1 MDDMGNKYTPEDQD
15 GVNANNGGEQ
25 EAKQQETTSATGNE
39 PKTPYQTPVHRPDY
53 INKDEQQPY
62 SRPQP
67 QEQPRQYNQQYG
79 QYRQNGQSQQY
90 GQSGQYRYDNNDQSQ
105 QYGKYGQSQYNQS
118 QQYYGKQQAP
128 KPPKKKRSRAVT
140 VLCSIAAA
148 CLLFAGGAVIGHLAF
163 GGVDEG
169 INSRLEIGS
178 AFSDNGKDNSTASN
192 DTGDSSNSNNPSVAI
207 TSKPDTEVYDSKDGM
222 AGEDIYKKV
231 SPSIVSVLSTSLDVS
246 GSGSGVI
253 MSEDGYI
260 ITNNHVVEGAQQVT
274 AQLSDGTQLQAK
286 IIGRDEKTDLAVLKV
301 ETDEKLTAAE
311 FGDSD
316 ALQPGEYAYAIGSP
330 GGVELAN
337 TITGGRISAINRDI
351 TIDDRVMTLI
361 QTDASINPG
370 NSGGAL
376 INKYGQ
382 VVGITSAKLSSAG
395 FGSASYE
402 GLGFA
407 IPMSTAKAV
416 VDELIANGYIAG
428 RPSIG
433 ITGQNISAERAEASN
448 LPQGVYVRSVDER
461 SKAAA
466 EGLQPGDIIT
476 KVDGQDITTMDEI
489 NAIKETKKAGDK
501 LTIGI
506 YRMSTGKMVDLTITL
521 TDEHDLED
529 DNTQQ
534 ETPQVPQRGDGGYS
548 QYEEDP
554 FSYFFGW

>member
-1 MDDMGNKYTPEDQD
+1 MDDMGNKFTPDDENNMRTD
-15 GVNANNGGEQ
+15 GSQNV
-25 EAKQQETTSATGNE
+25 QQESASAEE
-39 PKTPYQTPVHRPDY
+39 PKTPYQTPVHRPEYTQQDQPQSWQQP
-53 INKDEQQPY
+53 DEQHNWQSGY
-62 SRPQP
+62 GQQ
-67 QEQPRQYNQQYG
+67 QEQPRQYGQSQQYNQSE
-79 QYRQNGQSQQY
+79 QYRYDQSQQY
-90 GQSGQYRYDNNDQSQ
+90 GQSR
-105 QYGKYGQSQYNQS
+105 
-118 QQYYGKQQAP
+118 QYYETPNQAP
-128 KPPKKKRSRAVT
+128 KPQKKKRSKAVT
-140 VLCSIAAA
+140 VLCSVAAA
-148 CLLFAGGAVIGHLAF
+148 CLLFAGGAVIGHLAL

-169 INSRLEIGS
+169 INEKFNIGIPG
-178 AFSDNGKDNSTASN
+178 SDNSESADSGESKKD
-192 DTGDSSNSNNPSVAI
+192 GPSVAI
-207 TSKPDTEVYDSKDGM
+207 TAKPDSSVYNSNDGM
-222 AGEDIYKKV
+222 SGEDIYKKV
-231 SPSIVSVLSTSLDVS
+231 SPSIVSVLANSFEGS

-260 ITNNHVVEGAQQVT
+260 ITNNHVVESAQQVT
-274 AQLSDGTQLQAK
+274 VQLSDGTQIPAT

-301 ETDEKLTAAE
+301 DSDENLTAAE

-407 IPMSTAKAV
+407 IPMSTAKEI
-416 VDELIANGYIAG
+416 VDELISTGYIAG

-433 ITGQNISAERAEASN
+433 ITGQNISANRAEASN

-461 SKAAA
+461 AKAAQ
-466 EGLQPGDIIT
+466 EGLLAGDIIT
-476 KVDGQDITTMDEI
+476 KVDGKDITTMDEI
-489 NAIKETKKAGDK
+489 NAIKETKKAGDQLK
-501 LTIGI
+501 IQV
-506 YRMSTGKMVDLTITL
+506 YRMSTGKLVDLTITL

-529 DNTQQ
+529 DASSQQ
-534 ETPQVPQRGDGGYS
+534 QIPQELPQQGDGGYS

>member
-1 MDDMGNKYTPEDQD
+1 MDDMGSKYTPEDND
-15 GVNANNGGEQ
+15 ITNNQTGGGDELTQ
-25 EAKQQETTSATGNE
+25 PETTAATNEE
-39 PKTPYQTPVHRPDY
+39 PKTPFQTPVHRPDF
-53 INKDEQQPY
+53 IQKDEQQPY
-62 SRPQP
+62 SQP
-67 QEQPRQYNQQYG
+67 QEDPWQYGQRYGQNGQPQQPHQYGQSSQYRYDNKDQQYG
-79 QYRQNGQSQQY
+79 QYG
-90 GQSGQYRYDNNDQSQ
+90 
-105 QYGKYGQSQYNQS
+105 QS
-118 QQYYGKQQAP
+118 QQYYGNRQQPP
-128 KPPKKKRSRAVT
+128 KPPKKKRSKAVV

-148 CLLFAGGAVIGHLAF
+148 CLLFAGGAVIGHLAL
-163 GGVDEG
+163 GDVDS
-169 INSRLEIGS
+169 INNKLDIGS
-178 AFSDNGKDNSTASN
+178 AFSGSEK
-192 DTGDSSNSNNPSVAI
+192 DSSNNSASTGESSNTQHPSVTI

-222 AGEDIYKKV
+222 SGEDIYKKV
-231 SPSIVSVLSTSLDVS
+231 NPSIVSVLSTSFDAS

-286 IIGRDEKTDLAVLKV
+286 IVGRDEKTDLAVLKV
-301 ETDEKLTAAE
+301 ETDAKLTAAE

-376 INKYGQ
+376 INKFGQ

-416 VDELIANGYIAG
+416 VDELISNGYIAG

-461 SKAAA
+461 AKAAS
-466 EGLQPGDIIT
+466 EGLLPGDIIT
-476 KVDGQDITTMDEI
+476 KVDGKEIATMDEI

-534 ETPQVPQRGDGGYS
+534 AAPQLPQQGDGGYS